1 LGAGFRGAIRG
12 RKFPRE
18 LARYRQQLADAAD
31 NPKSF
36 GTREYKAVYNIFRR
50 IVSKDPK
57 LSQYNWEEAQLHHI
71 GAKAQQPVPEPE
83 RAVDP
88 NNLLFTRGNAR
99 TQGASHN
106 TAQYSPN
113 EVRRQQWEASRR
125 AAGEAGEPSPS
136 TKPSGGDV
144 TGGELT
150 RGEPAAPEALAE
162 GGGVGLKGG
171 ALALAP
177 AIATEVGRHFFQ
189 KRFDEAADLRRHY
202 SGTPT
207 QEQIEIQRA
216 VGFEF
221 TGRLDKDGQ
230 PEWEFKP
237 SLKLRLQIAYHLLF
251 NPFSPIEPHNPN
263 GTYEYPGA

>member
-99 TQGASHN
+99 TQGTSHN

-144 TGGELT
+144 TGGEPT